1 MEIYI
6 PIDPTINFG
15 KERVFVDREL
25 CIQAFRENIQNSGT
39 QKYNILFYHGI
50 AGIGKSKL
58 QEELKKILD
67 EEYPYIFWV
76 SIDFDV
82 SIFRD
87 ISTFLITLRNKIQE
101 KCDAEFYLFN
111 AVHAIYLKKAHP
123 EIPLQKQ
130 NYPLIEKGGFLEKI
144 INVLES
150 YGQIIFAWEILNRA
164 SESFKRWLHLH
175 NISISKV
182 ELFEPN
188 RIKELLPAIFAADF
202 SEYLYENSNVYIFID
217 TYEALWEGIRDKN
230 TLHQND
236 KWIRDDLISNMPGIS
251 WVISGREKL
260 LWASICDP
268 DWEMFLE
275 QHQVEE
281 LPENECIRFLE
292 DCCIENE
299 DIRDIIIEASEG
311 VPYYLNL
318 SVDTFEKIKIYKKNS
333 QFQKTSERHN
343 QKSSTNLWNT
353 WVEMKHA
360 L

>member
-1 MEIYI
+1 MS
-6 PIDPTINFG
+6 T
-15 KERVFVDREL
+15 
-25 CIQAFRENIQNSGT
+25 
-39 QKYNILFYHGI
+39 
-50 AGIGKSKL
+50 
-58 QEELKKILD
+58 
-67 EEYPYIFWV
+67 
-76 SIDFDV
+76 
-82 SIFRD
+82 FRD

-111 AVHAIYLKKAHP
+111 AVHAIYWKKAHP

-150 YGQIIFAWEILNRA
+150 SGQIILAWEILNRA
-164 SESFKRWLHLH
+164 SESFRKWLHLH
-175 NISISKV
+175 NINISKV

-217 TYEALWEGIRDKN
+217 TYEALWEGIRNKN

-236 KWIRDDLISNMPGIS
+236 KWIRDDLISNMSGIS

-268 DWEMFLE
+268 DWKMFLE

-281 LPENECIRFLE
+281 LPENECIIF
-292 DCCIENE
+292 
-299 DIRDIIIEASEG
+299 
-311 VPYYLNL
+311 
-318 SVDTFEKIKIYKKNS
+318 F
-333 QFQKTSERHN
+333 
-343 QKSSTNLWNT
+343 
-353 WVEMKHA
+353 
-360 L
+360 